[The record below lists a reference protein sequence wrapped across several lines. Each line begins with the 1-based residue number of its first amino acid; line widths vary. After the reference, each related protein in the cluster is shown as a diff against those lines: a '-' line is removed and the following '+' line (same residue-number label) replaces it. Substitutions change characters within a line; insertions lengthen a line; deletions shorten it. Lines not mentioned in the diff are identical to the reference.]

1 MPYQSLQ
8 LMYTVKFKTAAGG
21 GLAVGLQLC
30 TLPFTQA
37 RRDKRQ
43 LKKKALLLHWQMQ
56 SAVHF
61 FPTETV
67 DETAKGSGSVGV

>member
-1 MPYQSLQ
+1 MHTPL
-8 LMYTVKFKTAAGG
+8 YTSKTRYEA
-21 GLAVGLQLC
+21 
-30 TLPFTQA
+30 T
-37 RRDKRQ
+37 
-43 LKKKALLLHWQMQ
+43 KKKVLLLHWQMQ